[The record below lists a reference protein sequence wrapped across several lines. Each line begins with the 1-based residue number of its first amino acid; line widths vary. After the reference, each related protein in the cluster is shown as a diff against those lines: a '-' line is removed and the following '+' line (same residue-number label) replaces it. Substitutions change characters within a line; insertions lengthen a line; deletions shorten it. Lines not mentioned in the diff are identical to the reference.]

1 MNNEETIIMQPQGGN
16 NPKANQA
23 ASAAEPNAKPKKT
36 RGKRGAAMAGAAVAG
51 AAVGS
56 GATLGVEAVVDDS
69 NNDQENNA
77 QTAETQTDNA
87 AEQQEVE
94 AVADTQDEIETEQP
108 QYVSE
113 APRDV
118 NATVDDVAP
127 NGENDYTG
135 HGGGNFVAQDDPN
148 LQTASDYTGHGG
160 DNFVTQDDDPNL
172 QTASDDGMGVH
183 DDQLQ
188 VLGVYDVQNEDGS
201 MMQTATITD
210 GHYIGAVIDAD
221 YDGTADTVIV
231 DYNQNQQIEEG
242 EVFDVSNE
250 NIQMQDFQDA
260 HVAQQQ
266 DMMQQEQEHLAYN
279 ASDDQPDYC
288 NNADIQDA

>member
-1 MNNEETIIMQPQGGN
+1 MNNEETIIMQPQSGN

-23 ASAAEPNAKPKKT
+23 APVAEPNAKPKKT
-36 RGKRGAAMAGAAVAG
+36 RGKGGAAMAGAAVAG

-69 NNDQENNA
+69 NNDQEENNV

-94 AVADTQDEIETEQP
+94 AVADTQDGIETEQP

-118 NATVDDVAP
+118 NATVEDVAS
-127 NGENDYTG
+127 NGESDYTG
-135 HGGGNFVAQDDPN
+135 HGGGNFVAQDDP
-148 LQTASDYTGHGG
+148 Y
-160 DNFVTQDDDPNL
+160 L

-221 YDGTADTVIV
+221 YDGTADAVIV

>member
-1 MNNEETIIMQPQGGN
+1 MSNEETIIMQPQSGN

-23 ASAAEPNAKPKKT
+23 APAAEPNAKPKKT

-56 GATLGVEAVVDDS
+56 GATLGVEAVVDES
-69 NNDQENNA
+69 NNGQEENNA

-94 AVADTQDEIETEQP
+94 AVADTQDGIETEQP

-118 NATVDDVAP
+118 NATVEDVAP
-127 NGENDYTG
+127 NGE
-135 HGGGNFVAQDDPN
+135 
-148 LQTASDYTGHGG
+148 SDYTGHGG
-160 DNFVTQDDDPNL
+160 DNFVAQDDPNL

-183 DDQLQ
+183 DNQIQ

-201 MMQTATITD
+201 MMQAATITD

>member
-1 MNNEETIIMQPQGGN
+1 MIFELCYIEAIID
-16 NPKANQA
+16 NQRDY
-23 ASAAEPNAKPKKT
+23 KPECRVQTVLSFSSFKIADCAIPGPLHS
-36 RGKRGAAMAGAAVAG
+36 RWQRPHYAAVID
-51 AAVGS
+51 
-56 GATLGVEAVVDDS
+56 ES
-69 NNDQENNA
+69 NNDQEENNA

-87 AEQQEVE
+87 AESQEVE
-94 AVADTQDEIETEQP
+94 AVADTQDGIETEQP

-118 NATVDDVAP
+118 NATADDVAS
-127 NGENDYTG
+127 NGESDYTG
-135 HGGGNFVAQDDPN
+135 HGGDNFVAQDDPN
-148 LQTASDYTGHGG
+148 LQTASD
-160 DNFVTQDDDPNL
+160 
-172 QTASDDGMGVH
+172 DGLGVH

-188 VLGVYDVQNEDGS
+188 GLGVYDVQNEDGS

>member
-1 MNNEETIIMQPQGGN
+1 MNNEETIIMQPQSGN

-23 ASAAEPNAKPKKT
+23 TPAAEPNAKPKKT
-36 RGKRGAAMAGAAVAG
+36 HGKRSAAMAGAAVAG

-69 NNDQENNA
+69 NNDQEENNA

-87 AEQQEVE
+87 AESQEVE
-94 AVADTQDEIETEQP
+94 AVADTQDGIETEQP

-118 NATVDDVAP
+118 NATVDDVAS
-127 NGENDYTG
+127 NGE
-135 HGGGNFVAQDDPN
+135 
-148 LQTASDYTGHGG
+148 SDYTGHGG
-160 DNFVTQDDDPNL
+160 DNFVAPDDPNL

-221 YDGTADTVIV
+221 YDGTADAVIV

>member
-1 MNNEETIIMQPQGGN
+1 MNNEETIIMQPQSGN

-23 ASAAEPNAKPKKT
+23 TTAAEPNAKPKKT
-36 RGKRGAAMAGAAVAG
+36 RGKRSAAMAGAAVAG

-87 AEQQEVE
+87 AESQEVE
-94 AVADTQDEIETEQP
+94 AVADTQDGIETEQP

-118 NATVDDVAP
+118 NATVEDVAS
-127 NGENDYTG
+127 NGESDYTG
-135 HGGGNFVAQDDPN
+135 HGGGNFVAQDDPY
-148 LQTASDYTGHGG
+148 LQTAC
-160 DNFVTQDDDPNL
+160 
-172 QTASDDGMGVH
+172 DDGMGVH

-210 GHYIGAVIDAD
+210 GHYIGAVIDVD
-221 YDGTADTVIV
+221 HDGTADTVIV

-279 ASDDQPDYC
+279 ASDDQPDYN

>member
-1 MNNEETIIMQPQGGN
+1 MNNEETIIMQPQSGN
-16 NPKANQA
+16 NPKANQTTT
-23 ASAAEPNAKPKKT
+23 AAEPNAKPKKT
-36 RGKRGAAMAGAAVAG
+36 RGKRAAAMAGAAVAG

-56 GATLGVEAVVDDS
+56 GATLGVEAVVDES
-69 NNDQENNA
+69 NNDQEENNT
-77 QTAETQTDNA
+77 QTAEAQTDNA

-94 AVADTQDEIETEQP
+94 ATAETQDSVEAEQP

-118 NATVDDVAP
+118 NATVDDVAS
-127 NGENDYTG
+127 NGENDYT
-135 HGGGNFVAQDDPN
+135 Q
-148 LQTASDYTGHGG
+148 GG
-160 DNFVTQDDDPNL
+160 DNFVAQEDPYL

-183 DDQLQ
+183 DNQIQ

-201 MMQTATITD
+201 MMQAAAITD
-210 GHYIGAVIDAD
+210 GHYIGAVIDVD
-221 YDGTADTVIV
+221 HDGTADNVIV

-266 DMMQQEQEHLAYN
+266 DMMQQEQLAYN

>member
-1 MNNEETIIMQPQGGN
+1 MNNEETIIMQPQSGN

-23 ASAAEPNAKPKKT
+23 TPAAEPNAKPKKT
-36 RGKRGAAMAGAAVAG
+36 RGKRSAAMAGAAVAG

-69 NNDQENNA
+69 NNDQEENNA

-94 AVADTQDEIETEQP
+94 AVADTQDGIETEQP

-118 NATVDDVAP
+118 NATVEDVAS
-127 NGENDYTG
+127 NGE
-135 HGGGNFVAQDDPN
+135 
-148 LQTASDYTGHGG
+148 SDYTGHGG
-160 DNFVTQDDDPNL
+160 DNFVAQDDDPNL

>member
-1 MNNEETIIMQPQGGN
+1 MNNEETIIMQPQSGN

-23 ASAAEPNAKPKKT
+23 TPAAEPNAKPKKT

-69 NNDQENNA
+69 NNDQEENNA

-94 AVADTQDEIETEQP
+94 AVSDTQDGIETEQP

-135 HGGGNFVAQDDPN
+135 HGGGNFVA
-148 LQTASDYTGHGG
+148 
-160 DNFVTQDDDPNL
+160 QDDDPNL

>member
-1 MNNEETIIMQPQGGN
+1 MNNEETIIMQPQSGN

-23 ASAAEPNAKPKKT
+23 TPAAEPNAKPKKT

-56 GATLGVEAVVDDS
+56 GVTLGVEAVVDDS
-69 NNDQENNA
+69 NNDQEENNA

-94 AVADTQDEIETEQP
+94 AVADTQDGIETEQP

-127 NGENDYTG
+127 NGE
-135 HGGGNFVAQDDPN
+135 
-148 LQTASDYTGHGG
+148 SDYTGHGG

-201 MMQTATITD
+201 MIQAATITD

-279 ASDDQPDYC
+279 VGDDQPDYC

>member
-1 MNNEETIIMQPQGGN
+1 MNNEETIIMQPQSGN
-16 NPKANQA
+16 NPKANQTTP
-23 ASAAEPNAKPKKT
+23 AAEPNAKPKKT
-36 RGKRGAAMAGAAVAG
+36 RGKRSAAMAGAAVAG

-56 GATLGVEAVVDDS
+56 GATLGVEAVVDES
-69 NNDQENNA
+69 NNDQEENNT
-77 QTAETQTDNA
+77 QTAEAQTDNA

-94 AVADTQDEIETEQP
+94 ATAETQDTVETEQP

-118 NATVDDVAP
+118 NATVDDVAS
-127 NGENDYTG
+127 NGESDYTG
-135 HGGGNFVAQDDPN
+135 HGGGNFV
-148 LQTASDYTGHGG
+148 
-160 DNFVTQDDDPNL
+160 TQDDDPYL
-172 QTASDDGMGVH
+172 QTASDDGLGVH

-221 YDGTADTVIV
+221 YDGTADAVIV

-260 HVAQQQ
+260 HVARQQ

>member
-1 MNNEETIIMQPQGGN
+1 MNNEETIIMQPQSGN
-16 NPKANQA
+16 TPKANQTTP
-23 ASAAEPNAKPKKT
+23 AAEPNAKPKKA
-36 RGKRGAAMAGAAVAG
+36 RGKRAAAVAGAAVAG

-69 NNDQENNA
+69 NNDQAENNA

-87 AEQQEVE
+87 AESQEVE
-94 AVADTQDEIETEQP
+94 ATAETQDTVETEQP

-118 NATVDDVAP
+118 NATVDDVAS
-127 NGENDYTG
+127 NGEN
-135 HGGGNFVAQDDPN
+135 
-148 LQTASDYTGHGG
+148 DYTGHGG
-160 DNFVTQDDDPNL
+160 DNFVTQDDPNL
-172 QTASDDGMGVH
+172 QTACDDGMGVH
-183 DDQLQ
+183 DNQIQ
-188 VLGVYDVQNEDGS
+188 VLGVDDVQNEDGS
-201 MMQTATITD
+201 MMQAAVITD
-210 GHYIGAVIDAD
+210 GHYIGAVIDVD
-221 YDGTADTVIV
+221 HDGTADIV
-231 DYNQNQQIEEG
+231 AVDHNQNQQIEEG

>member
-1 MNNEETIIMQPQGGN
+1 MNNEETIIMQPQSGN

-23 ASAAEPNAKPKKT
+23 APAAESNAKPKKT
-36 RGKRGAAMAGAAVAG
+36 RGKRSAAMAVAAVAG

-69 NNDQENNA
+69 NNDQEENNA

-87 AEQQEVE
+87 AESQEVE
-94 AVADTQDEIETEQP
+94 AVADTQDGIETEQP

-118 NATVDDVAP
+118 NATVDDVAS
-127 NGENDYTG
+127 NGESDYTG
-135 HGGGNFVAQDDPN
+135 HGGGNFVAQ
-148 LQTASDYTGHGG
+148 
-160 DNFVTQDDDPNL
+160 DDPNL

-221 YDGTADTVIV
+221 YDGTADAVIV

>member
-1 MNNEETIIMQPQGGN
+1 MNNEETIIMQPQSGN

-23 ASAAEPNAKPKKT
+23 TPAAEPNAKPKKT
-36 RGKRGAAMAGAAVAG
+36 RGKRSAAMAGAAVAG

-69 NNDQENNA
+69 NNDQEENNA

-94 AVADTQDEIETEQP
+94 AVADTQDGIETEQP

-118 NATVDDVAP
+118 NATVEDVVS
-127 NGENDYTG
+127 NGESDYTG
-135 HGGGNFVAQDDPN
+135 HGGGNFVAQDD
-148 LQTASDYTGHGG
+148 
-160 DNFVTQDDDPNL
+160 DPYL

-221 YDGTADTVIV
+221 YDGTADAVIV

>member
-1 MNNEETIIMQPQGGN
+1 MNNEETIIMQPQSGN

-23 ASAAEPNAKPKKT
+23 TPAAEPNAKPKKT
-36 RGKRGAAMAGAAVAG
+36 RGKRGAAMAGAAVVG

-56 GATLGVEAVVDDS
+56 GATLGVEAVVDES
-69 NNDQENNA
+69 NNDQEENNT
-77 QTAETQTDNA
+77 QTAEAQTDNA
-87 AEQQEVE
+87 AESQEVE
-94 AVADTQDEIETEQP
+94 AVAAPQDGIETEQP

-118 NATVDDVAP
+118 NATVEDVAS
-127 NGENDYTG
+127 NGE
-135 HGGGNFVAQDDPN
+135 
-148 LQTASDYTGHGG
+148 SDYTGHGG
-160 DNFVTQDDDPNL
+160 DNFVAQNDPNL

-183 DDQLQ
+183 DNQIQ

-201 MMQTATITD
+201 MMQAATITD

-221 YDGTADTVIV
+221 YDGTADNVIV

>member
-1 MNNEETIIMQPQGGN
+1 MNNEETIIMQPQSGN

-23 ASAAEPNAKPKKT
+23 TTAAEPNAKPKKT
-36 RGKRGAAMAGAAVAG
+36 RGKRSAAMVGAAVAG

-69 NNDQENNA
+69 NNDQEENNA

-94 AVADTQDEIETEQP
+94 AVADTQDGIETEQP

-118 NATVDDVAP
+118 NATAEDVAS
-127 NGENDYTG
+127 NGE
-135 HGGGNFVAQDDPN
+135 
-148 LQTASDYTGHGG
+148 SDYTGHGG
-160 DNFVTQDDDPNL
+160 ENFVVQDDDPNL

>member
-1 MNNEETIIMQPQGGN
+1 MNNEETIIMQPQSGN
-16 NPKANQA
+16 NPKANQTTP
-23 ASAAEPNAKPKKT
+23 AAEPNAKPKKA
-36 RGKRGAAMAGAAVAG
+36 RGKRTAAVAGAAVAG

-56 GATLGVEAVVDDS
+56 GATLGVEAVIDES
-69 NNDQENNA
+69 NNDQEENNT
-77 QTAETQTDNA
+77 QTAEAQTDNA

-94 AVADTQDEIETEQP
+94 ATAETQEADTQDTVETEQP

-113 APRDV
+113 APHDV
-118 NATVDDVAP
+118 NATVDDMAS

-135 HGGGNFVAQDDPN
+135 HGGDNFVAQEDPY
-148 LQTASDYTGHGG
+148 LQTT
-160 DNFVTQDDDPNL
+160 
-172 QTASDDGMGVH
+172 SDDGMGVH
-183 DDQLQ
+183 DNQIQ

-201 MMQTATITD
+201 MMQAAAITD
-210 GHYIGAVIDAD
+210 GHYIGAVIDVD
-221 YDGTADTVIV
+221 YDGTADTVAV

-266 DMMQQEQEHLAYN
+266 DMMQQEQEQLAYN

>member
-1 MNNEETIIMQPQGGN
+1 MNNEETIIMQPQSGN

-23 ASAAEPNAKPKKT
+23 APAAEPNAKPKKT
-36 RGKRGAAMAGAAVAG
+36 RGKRSAAMAGAAVAG

-69 NNDQENNA
+69 NNDQEENNA

-94 AVADTQDEIETEQP
+94 AVADTQDGIETEQP

-118 NATVDDVAP
+118 NATVEDVAP

-135 HGGGNFVAQDDPN
+135 HGGGNFVA
-148 LQTASDYTGHGG
+148 
-160 DNFVTQDDDPNL
+160 QDDDPNL

>member
-1 MNNEETIIMQPQGGN
+1 MNNEETIIMQPQSGN

-23 ASAAEPNAKPKKT
+23 TTAAEPIAKPKKT

-69 NNDQENNA
+69 NNDQEENNA

-94 AVADTQDEIETEQP
+94 AVADTQDGIETEQP

-118 NATVDDVAP
+118 NAIVEDVAS
-127 NGENDYTG
+127 NGESDYTG
-135 HGGGNFVAQDDPN
+135 HGGGNFVA
-148 LQTASDYTGHGG
+148 
-160 DNFVTQDDDPNL
+160 QDDDPNL

-221 YDGTADTVIV
+221 YDGTADAIIV

>member
-1 MNNEETIIMQPQGGN
+1 MNNEETIIMQPQSGN

-23 ASAAEPNAKPKKT
+23 APAAEPNAKPKKT
-36 RGKRGAAMAGAAVAG
+36 RGKRSAAMAGAAVAG

-69 NNDQENNA
+69 NNDQEENNA

-94 AVADTQDEIETEQP
+94 AVADTQDGIETEQP

-135 HGGGNFVAQDDPN
+135 HGGGNFVA
-148 LQTASDYTGHGG
+148 
-160 DNFVTQDDDPNL
+160 QDDDPNL

-221 YDGTADTVIV
+221 YDGTADAVIV

>member
-1 MNNEETIIMQPQGGN
+1 MNNEETIIMQPQSGN

-23 ASAAEPNAKPKKT
+23 TSAAEPNAKPKKT
-36 RGKRGAAMAGAAVAG
+36 RGKRSAAMAGAAVAG

-69 NNDQENNA
+69 NNDQEENNA

-118 NATVDDVAP
+118 NATVEDVVS
-127 NGENDYTG
+127 NGE
-135 HGGGNFVAQDDPN
+135 
-148 LQTASDYTGHGG
+148 SDYTGHGG

-221 YDGTADTVIV
+221 YDGTADAVIV

>member
-1 MNNEETIIMQPQGGN
+1 MNNEETIIMQPQSGN

-23 ASAAEPNAKPKKT
+23 TPAAEPNAKPKKT
-36 RGKRGAAMAGAAVAG
+36 RGKRGAAMAGAAVVG

-56 GATLGVEAVVDDS
+56 GATLGVEAVIDES
-69 NNDQENNA
+69 NNDQEENNT

-87 AEQQEVE
+87 AESQEVE
-94 AVADTQDEIETEQP
+94 AVADPQDGIETEQP

-118 NATVDDVAP
+118 NATVEDVAS
-127 NGENDYTG
+127 NGE
-135 HGGGNFVAQDDPN
+135 
-148 LQTASDYTGHGG
+148 SDYTGHGG

-221 YDGTADTVIV
+221 YDGTADAVIV

>member
-1 MNNEETIIMQPQGGN
+1 MNNEETIIMQPQSGN

-23 ASAAEPNAKPKKT
+23 TTDAEPNAKPKKT
-36 RGKRGAAMAGAAVAG
+36 RGKRGAAMVGAAVAG

-56 GATLGVEAVVDDS
+56 GATLGVEAVVDES
-69 NNDQENNA
+69 NNGQEENNT

-94 AVADTQDEIETEQP
+94 AVADTQEAETQDTVETEQP

-118 NATVDDVAP
+118 NATVDDVAS
-127 NGENDYTG
+127 NGE
-135 HGGGNFVAQDDPN
+135 
-148 LQTASDYTGHGG
+148 SDYTGHGG
-160 DNFVTQDDDPNL
+160 DNFVAQNDPNL

-183 DDQLQ
+183 DNQIQ

-201 MMQTATITD
+201 MMQAATITD

-221 YDGTADTVIV
+221 YDGTADNVIV

-260 HVAQQQ
+260 HIAQQQ

>member
-1 MNNEETIIMQPQGGN
+1 MNNEETIIMQPQSGN

-23 ASAAEPNAKPKKT
+23 TPAAEPNAKPKKT
-36 RGKRGAAMAGAAVAG
+36 RGKRSAAMAGAAVAG

-69 NNDQENNA
+69 NNDQEENNA

-94 AVADTQDEIETEQP
+94 AVADTQDCIETEQP

-118 NATVDDVAP
+118 NATVEDVAS
-127 NGENDYTG
+127 NGE
-135 HGGGNFVAQDDPN
+135 
-148 LQTASDYTGHGG
+148 SDYTGHGG

>member
-1 MNNEETIIMQPQGGN
+1 MNNEETIIMQPQSGN

-23 ASAAEPNAKPKKT
+23 TPAAEPNAKPKKT
-36 RGKRGAAMAGAAVAG
+36 RGKRAAAMAGAAVAG

-56 GATLGVEAVVDDS
+56 GATLGVEAVVDES
-69 NNDQENNA
+69 NNDQEENNT
-77 QTAETQTDNA
+77 QTAEAQTDNA

-94 AVADTQDEIETEQP
+94 ATAETQDSVEAEQP

-118 NATVDDVAP
+118 NATVDDVAS
-127 NGENDYTG
+127 NGENDYT
-135 HGGGNFVAQDDPN
+135 Q
-148 LQTASDYTGHGG
+148 GG
-160 DNFVTQDDDPNL
+160 DNFVAQEDPYL

-183 DDQLQ
+183 DNQIQ
-188 VLGVYDVQNEDGS
+188 VLGGVYDVQNEDGS
-201 MMQTATITD
+201 MMQAVAITD
-210 GHYIGAVIDAD
+210 GHYIGAVIDVD
-221 YDGTADTVIV
+221 HDGTADTVIV

-266 DMMQQEQEHLAYN
+266 DMMQQEQEQLAYN
-279 ASDDQPDYC
+279 ASDDQPDYN

>member
-1 MNNEETIIMQPQGGN
+1 MNNEETIIMQPQSGN

-23 ASAAEPNAKPKKT
+23 TTDVEPNAKPKKT
-36 RGKRGAAMAGAAVAG
+36 RGKRGAAMVGAAVAG

-56 GATLGVEAVVDDS
+56 GATLGVEAVVDES
-69 NNDQENNA
+69 NNGQEENNT

-94 AVADTQDEIETEQP
+94 AVADTQEAETQDTVETEQP

-118 NATVDDVAP
+118 NATVDDVAS
-127 NGENDYTG
+127 NGEN
-135 HGGGNFVAQDDPN
+135 
-148 LQTASDYTGHGG
+148 DYTGHGG
-160 DNFVTQDDDPNL
+160 DNFVTQEDPYL

-183 DDQLQ
+183 DNQIQ

-201 MMQTATITD
+201 MMQAAAITD
-210 GHYIGAVIDAD
+210 GHYIGAVIDVD
-221 YDGTADTVIV
+221 YDGTADTVAV

>member
-1 MNNEETIIMQPQGGN
+1 MNNEETIIMQPQSGN

-23 ASAAEPNAKPKKT
+23 TPAAEPNAKPKKT
-36 RGKRGAAMAGAAVAG
+36 RGKRSAAMAGAAVAG

-69 NNDQENNA
+69 NNDQEENNA

-87 AEQQEVE
+87 AESQEVE
-94 AVADTQDEIETEQP
+94 AVADTQDGIETEQP

-118 NATVDDVAP
+118 NATVEDVAS
-127 NGENDYTG
+127 NGE
-135 HGGGNFVAQDDPN
+135 
-148 LQTASDYTGHGG
+148 SDYTGHGG

>member
-1 MNNEETIIMQPQGGN
+1 MV
-16 NPKANQA
+16 
-23 ASAAEPNAKPKKT
+23 
-36 RGKRGAAMAGAAVAG
+36 GAAVAG

-56 GATLGVEAVVDDS
+56 GATLGVEAVIDES
-69 NNDQENNA
+69 NNDNA

-94 AVADTQDEIETEQP
+94 AVADPQDGIETEQP

-118 NATVDDVAP
+118 NATVEDVAS
-127 NGENDYTG
+127 NGESDYTG

-148 LQTASDYTGHGG
+148 LQTAC
-160 DNFVTQDDDPNL
+160 
-172 QTASDDGMGVH
+172 DDGMGVH
-183 DDQLQ
+183 DNQIQ
-188 VLGVYDVQNEDGS
+188 VLGVDDVQNENGS
-201 MMQTATITD
+201 MMQAAVITD
-210 GHYIGAVIDAD
+210 GHYIGAVIDVD
-221 YDGTADTVIV
+221 HDGTADIV
-231 DYNQNQQIEEG
+231 AVDHNQNQQIEEG

>member
-1 MNNEETIIMQPQGGN
+1 MNNEETIIMQPQSGN
-16 NPKANQA
+16 NPKANQTTP
-23 ASAAEPNAKPKKT
+23 AAEPNAKPKKA
-36 RGKRGAAMAGAAVAG
+36 RGKRAAAVAGAAVAG

-56 GATLGVEAVVDDS
+56 GATLGVEAVIDES
-69 NNDQENNA
+69 NSDQEENNT
-77 QTAETQTDNA
+77 QTVEAQTDNA
-87 AEQQEVE
+87 AEQQEAE
-94 AVADTQDEIETEQP
+94 ATAETQDTVETEQP

-118 NATVDDVAP
+118 NATVDDVAS

-135 HGGGNFVAQDDPN
+135 HGGDNFVASEDP
-148 LQTASDYTGHGG
+148 Y
-160 DNFVTQDDDPNL
+160 L

-201 MMQTATITD
+201 MMQAATITD
-210 GHYIGAVIDAD
+210 GHYIGAVIDVD
-221 YDGTADTVIV
+221 HDGTADIVAV
-231 DYNQNQQIEEG
+231 DYNQTQQIEEG

-260 HVAQQQ
+260 HVAQQ

>member
-1 MNNEETIIMQPQGGN
+1 MNNEETIIMQPQSGN
-16 NPKANQA
+16 NPKANQTTPD
-23 ASAAEPNAKPKKT
+23 AEPNAKPKKA
-36 RGKRGAAMAGAAVAG
+36 RGKRAAAVAGAAVAG

-56 GATLGVEAVVDDS
+56 GATLGVEAVVDES
-69 NNDQENNA
+69 NNDNA

-94 AVADTQDEIETEQP
+94 AVADTQDGIETEQP

-113 APRDV
+113 APRDG
-118 NATVDDVAP
+118 NATVEDVAS
-127 NGENDYTG
+127 NGESDYTG
-135 HGGGNFVAQDDPN
+135 HGGGNFVAQDDPY
-148 LQTASDYTGHGG
+148 LQTAC
-160 DNFVTQDDDPNL
+160 
-172 QTASDDGMGVH
+172 DDGMGVH
-183 DDQLQ
+183 DNQIQ
-188 VLGVYDVQNEDGS
+188 VLGVDDVQNEDGS
-201 MMQTATITD
+201 MMQAAVITD

-221 YDGTADTVIV
+221 YDGTADAVIV

>member
-1 MNNEETIIMQPQGGN
+1 MNNEETIIMQPQSGN

-23 ASAAEPNAKPKKT
+23 TPAAEPNAKPKKT

-69 NNDQENNA
+69 NNDQEENNA

-94 AVADTQDEIETEQP
+94 AVADTQDGIETEQP

-135 HGGGNFVAQDDPN
+135 HGGGNFVAQDD
-148 LQTASDYTGHGG
+148 
-160 DNFVTQDDDPNL
+160 DPNL
-172 QTASDDGMGVH
+172 QTASDDGMGVP

>member
-1 MNNEETIIMQPQGGN
+1 MNNEETIIMQPQSGN
-16 NPKANQA
+16 NPKANQTTP
-23 ASAAEPNAKPKKT
+23 AAEPNAKPKKA
-36 RGKRGAAMAGAAVAG
+36 RGKRAAAVAGAAVAG

-56 GATLGVEAVVDDS
+56 GATLGVEAVIDES
-69 NNDQENNA
+69 NNDQEENNT
-77 QTAETQTDNA
+77 QTVEAQTDNA

-94 AVADTQDEIETEQP
+94 ATAETQDTVETEQP

-118 NATVDDVAP
+118 NATVDDVAS

-135 HGGGNFVAQDDPN
+135 HGGDNFVASEDP
-148 LQTASDYTGHGG
+148 Y
-160 DNFVTQDDDPNL
+160 L

-188 VLGVYDVQNEDGS
+188 VLGVSDVQNEDGS
-201 MMQTATITD
+201 MMQTAIITD
-210 GHYIGAVIDAD
+210 GHYIGAVIDVD
-221 YDGTADTVIV
+221 YDGTADIV
-231 DYNQNQQIEEG
+231 AVDHNQNQQIEEG

-260 HVAQQQ
+260 HVAQQ

>member
-1 MNNEETIIMQPQGGN
+1 MNNEETIIMQPQSGN
-16 NPKANQA
+16 NPKVNQA
-23 ASAAEPNAKPKKT
+23 TPATEPNAKPKKT
-36 RGKRGAAMAGAAVAG
+36 RGKRGAAMAGAAVVG

-56 GATLGVEAVVDDS
+56 GATLGVEAVIDES
-69 NNDQENNA
+69 NNDQEENNA

-87 AEQQEVE
+87 AESQEVE
-94 AVADTQDEIETEQP
+94 AVADTQDSIETEQP
-108 QYVSE
+108 HYVSE

-118 NATVDDVAP
+118 NATVDDVAS

-135 HGGGNFVAQDDPN
+135 
-148 LQTASDYTGHGG
+148 LGG
-160 DNFVTQDDDPNL
+160 DNFVAQEDPYL

-183 DDQLQ
+183 DNQIQ

-201 MMQTATITD
+201 MMQAATITD

-279 ASDDQPDYC
+279 VSDDQPDYC

>member
-1 MNNEETIIMQPQGGN
+1 MNNEETIIMQPQSGN

-23 ASAAEPNAKPKKT
+23 TPAAEPNAKPKKT
-36 RGKRGAAMAGAAVAG
+36 RGKRAAAMAGAAVAG

-69 NNDQENNA
+69 NNDQEENNA

-87 AEQQEVE
+87 AESQEVE
-94 AVADTQDEIETEQP
+94 AVADTQDGIETEQP

-118 NATVDDVAP
+118 NATVEDVAS
-127 NGENDYTG
+127 NGE
-135 HGGGNFVAQDDPN
+135 
-148 LQTASDYTGHGG
+148 SDYTGHGG

-172 QTASDDGMGVH
+172 QTASDDGMGVP

-221 YDGTADTVIV
+221 YDGTADAVIV

>member
-1 MNNEETIIMQPQGGN
+1 MNNEETIIMQPQSGN

-23 ASAAEPNAKPKKT
+23 APAAEPNAKPKKP
-36 RGKRGAAMAGAAVAG
+36 RGKRSAAMAGAAVVG

-69 NNDQENNA
+69 NNDQEENNA

-87 AEQQEVE
+87 AESQEVE
-94 AVADTQDEIETEQP
+94 AVADTQDGIETEQP

-118 NATVDDVAP
+118 NATVEDVAS
-127 NGENDYTG
+127 NGE
-135 HGGGNFVAQDDPN
+135 
-148 LQTASDYTGHGG
+148 SDYTGHGG

-231 DYNQNQQIEEG
+231 DYNQNQQIEKG

>member
-1 MNNEETIIMQPQGGN
+1 MNNEETIIMQPQSGN

-23 ASAAEPNAKPKKT
+23 APAAEPNAKPKKT
-36 RGKRGAAMAGAAVAG
+36 RGKRSAAMAGAAVAG

-69 NNDQENNA
+69 NNDQEENNA

-118 NATVDDVAP
+118 NATVEDVAS
-127 NGENDYTG
+127 NGE
-135 HGGGNFVAQDDPN
+135 
-148 LQTASDYTGHGG
+148 SDYTGHGG
-160 DNFVTQDDDPNL
+160 ENFVVQDDDPNL

-221 YDGTADTVIV
+221 YDGTADAVIV

>member
-1 MNNEETIIMQPQGGN
+1 MNNEETIIMQPQSGN
-16 NPKANQA
+16 TPKANQA
-23 ASAAEPNAKPKKT
+23 APAAEPNAKTKKA
-36 RGKRGAAMAGAAVAG
+36 RGKRTAAVAGAAVAG

-56 GATLGVEAVVDDS
+56 GATLGVEAVIDES
-69 NNDQENNA
+69 NNDQEENNT
-77 QTAETQTDNA
+77 QTAEAQTDNA

-94 AVADTQDEIETEQP
+94 ATAETQDTVETEQP

-118 NATVDDVAP
+118 NATVEDVAS
-127 NGENDYTG
+127 NGE
-135 HGGGNFVAQDDPN
+135 
-148 LQTASDYTGHGG
+148 SDYTGHGG
-160 DNFVTQDDDPNL
+160 ENFVVQDDDPNL

>member
-1 MNNEETIIMQPQGGN
+1 MNNEETIIMQPQSGN
-16 NPKANQA
+16 NPKVNQA
-23 ASAAEPNAKPKKT
+23 TPATEPNAKPKKT
-36 RGKRGAAMAGAAVAG
+36 RGKRGAAMAGAAVVG

-56 GATLGVEAVVDDS
+56 GATLGVEAVVDES
-69 NNDQENNA
+69 NNDQEENNT
-77 QTAETQTDNA
+77 QTAEAQTDNA

-94 AVADTQDEIETEQP
+94 AVADTQEAETQDTVETEQP
-108 QYVSE
+108 HYVSE

-118 NATVDDVAP
+118 NATVEDVAS
-127 NGENDYTG
+127 NGE
-135 HGGGNFVAQDDPN
+135 
-148 LQTASDYTGHGG
+148 SDYTGHGG
-160 DNFVTQDDDPNL
+160 DNFVAQNGPNL
-172 QTASDDGMGVH
+172 QTASDDGIGVH
-183 DDQLQ
+183 DNQIQ

-201 MMQTATITD
+201 MMQAATITD

-242 EVFDVSNE
+242 ELFDVSNE

-279 ASDDQPDYC
+279 VSDDQPDYC

>member
-1 MNNEETIIMQPQGGN
+1 MNNEETIIMQPQSGN

-23 ASAAEPNAKPKKT
+23 TTAAEPNAKPKKT
-36 RGKRGAAMAGAAVAG
+36 REKRGTAMAGATVVG

-56 GATLGVEAVVDDS
+56 GATLGVEAVVDES
-69 NNDQENNA
+69 NNDQEENNT
-77 QTAETQTDNA
+77 QTAEAQTDNA

-94 AVADTQDEIETEQP
+94 ATAETQDTVETEQP
-108 QYVSE
+108 HYVSE

-118 NATVDDVAP
+118 NATVDDVAS
-127 NGENDYTG
+127 NGE
-135 HGGGNFVAQDDPN
+135 
-148 LQTASDYTGHGG
+148 SDYTGHGG
-160 DNFVTQDDDPNL
+160 DNFVAQNDPNL

-183 DDQLQ
+183 DNQIQ

-201 MMQTATITD
+201 MMQAATITD

-279 ASDDQPDYC
+279 VSDDQPDYC

>member
-1 MNNEETIIMQPQGGN
+1 MNNEETIIMQPQSGN

-23 ASAAEPNAKPKKT
+23 TPAAEPNAKPKKT
-36 RGKRGAAMAGAAVAG
+36 RGKRGAAMAGAAVVG

-56 GATLGVEAVVDDS
+56 GATLGVEAVVDES
-69 NNDQENNA
+69 NNDQEENNT
-77 QTAETQTDNA
+77 QTAEAQTDNA

-94 AVADTQDEIETEQP
+94 ATAETQDTVETEQP
-108 QYVSE
+108 HYVSE

-118 NATVDDVAP
+118 NATVEDVAS
-127 NGENDYTG
+127 NGE
-135 HGGGNFVAQDDPN
+135 
-148 LQTASDYTGHGG
+148 SDYTGHGG
-160 DNFVTQDDDPNL
+160 DNFVAQNDPNL

-183 DDQLQ
+183 DNQIQ

-201 MMQTATITD
+201 MMQAATITD

-279 ASDDQPDYC
+279 VSDDQPDYC